1 MYQILRQLRLQFVY
15 RDGDAEFAGLRDA
28 QSGLAARVDVGE
40 RGQVHVHVQHKAVIA
55 AAVLDLQSQ
64 RGVFAFADIPAG
76 RILAALRSHAEFAE
90 QVDYRLL
97 HQAHQFAHIDL
108 PAAQVEQ
115 QVGDDLAGAV
125 IGDLSAAI
133 DLYYRDVRAVQ
144 QVFRFA
150 RRALGETGGV
160 LPQPYLVARLGP
172 ALGGEALHRIPGRLI
187 LDQAQ

>member
-40 RGQVHVHVQHKAVIA
+40 RGQVHVHVQRQAVIA
-55 AAVLDLQSQ
+55 KPVLDLQSQ
-64 RGVFAFADIPAG
+64 RGDLGFADIHAG
-76 RILAALRSHAEFAE
+76 RIFAALRSHAEFAE

-115 QVGDDLAGAV
+115 QVGDDLAGTV

-133 DLYYRDVRAVQ
+133 DLYYRDVRALQ
-144 QVFRFA
+144 QVFPFSRQAFLVKG
-150 RRALGETGGV
+150 RI
-160 LPQPYLVARLGP
+160 LP
-172 ALGGEALHRIPGRLI
+172 I
-187 LDQAQ
+187 